1 MTEMIIFI
9 AIAFLLMGF
18 MFGFTVGNMVTIET
32 IEQKIKRD
40 KE

>member
-1 MTEMIIFI
+1 MTGMIIVI

-18 MFGFTVGNMVTIET
+18 MFGFTVGTMVTIET
-32 IEQKIKRD
+32 IEQKIKGD